1 VDWSAIEDDHSAVA
15 EGERREQQAPPELG
29 AVAPGVGR
37 GLRGTAGAGAQGRGG
52 PAGGPLVLLVLV
64 VLLHGG

>member
-29 AVAPGVGR
+29 AVTPGVGR
-37 GLRGTAGAGAQGRGG
+37 GPRGTAGAGAQG
-52 PAGGPLVLLVLV
+52 
-64 VLLHGG
+64 